1 MARRLTDT
9 VRGEG
14 GAVDDA
20 IQQAGQTYT
29 NALGQKT
36 TQYDPNSVKTVTEAE
51 AKAQGS
57 FQGPTSWEEAGID
70 TVGLAGKAAAASD
83 KAKSLTS
90 DYGRAALLR
99 AQAQGP
105 YTAGMSGLDAA
116 LAGAAGGNAFQETAN
131 MYGGLSAKLQAA
143 RGGAGSAYEKAAATH
158 AENQAKYGKR
168 AGEIR
173 AGTAAEQLAAQQAER
188 DAQAQAEAD
197 AAGGGTG
204 NKRGTNARD
213 VAEEKR
219 RRARPEF
226 GTNMTGR
233 VGRGRGTAEDRA
245 PGYGVLMGGN

>member
-20 IQQAGQTYT
+20 IQQAGHTYA

-36 TQYDPNSVKTVTEAE
+36 TQYDPNSVKTAAEAE
-51 AKAQGS
+51 AKTQGS

-83 KAKSLTS
+83 KAKNLTS

-105 YTAGMSGLDAA
+105 YSAGMSGLDAA

-143 RGGAGSAYEKAAATH
+143 RGGAEGAYKTAEATDAA
-158 AENQAKYGKR
+158 NRAKYGTR
-168 AGEIR
+168 AGEIQ
-173 AGTAAEQLAAQQAER
+173 AAIAAQRQADLER
-188 DAQAQAEAD
+188 QQEQEATD
-197 AAGGGTG
+197 AAGGGTYRPG
-204 NKRGTNARD
+204 RKPPKRTA
-213 VAEEKR
+213 
-219 RRARPEF
+219 PEVE
-226 GTNMTGR
+226 R
-233 VGRGRGTAEDRA
+233 
-245 PGYGVLMGGN
+245 YG